1 MTKLGT
7 IGTIR
12 ITKGLKDLIDLHHRQ
27 YGNKEWSGLL
37 FYRHTGGSFTS
48 TKDLKFVADSFY
60 LMDVGSGTLTEHN
73 YDEEAVVKAYDV
85 VPGALEALMG
95 NIHTHHSMG
104 AFHSGTDMGDLE
116 KNAKTYGFYI
126 SLVVDTKDTYKC
138 KVAIP
143 AQPSVLTMIDA
154 SGKERKIKNTLEPV
168 VLIGDLDVLMP
179 TVKVNIPE
187 WATDRI
193 KELEEAAKA
202 IIRTPTY
209 TGSSFGR
216 GTGYAGYSGYSGYPS
231 TTSSVGRGYGS
242 GYASTSQPVQTSM
255 FGDTTGTTTKE
266 TTSIMSYMDEFI
278 IDLTGGGDVGIT
290 SVEESLQ
297 YLSKVSDT
305 ELNELLLH
313 IDANIEIMHFNIWGS
328 IYTYE
333 RHLSEV
339 IKELESYSMFKQLK
353 EVINKLKE
361 IEEENVPI

>member
-48 TKDLKFVADSFY
+48 MKDLKFVADSFY
-60 LMDVGSGTLTEHN
+60 LMDVGSGTLTEHK
-73 YDEEAVVKAYDV
+73 YDEEAVVKAFDV

-202 IIRTPTY
+202 KIRTPTY

-216 GTGYAGYSGYSGYPS
+216 GTGYAGYSDYSGYPS

-255 FGDTTGTTTKE
+255 FGDTTPSKKE
-266 TTSIMSYMDEFI
+266 TTDVISYIDEFI

-297 YLSKVSDT
+297 HLSKVSDT

-313 IDANIEIMHFNIWGS
+313 IDANLEIMHFNIWGS
-328 IYTYE
+328 IYTFE

-339 IKELESYSMFKQLK
+339 IEELESYSMFKQLK

-361 IEEENVPI
+361 IEEVNVPI